1 MATNTEQQHFHADI
15 MAIYDSCQGI
25 LNSNVDLTRS
35 SYHDAL
41 ELADAAV
48 ELAEAARLSEGTQ
61 RRCREL
67 QARCLN
73 LLQKEYSESE
83 HRERDHYDKSASAK
97 KHRRL
102 LRPLLRLPL
111 SLMLPPLSLMLLP
124 LSVSKTRG
132 KTSMGNLPG

>member
-97 KHRRL
+97 KASST
-102 LRPLLRLPL
+102 PPPAASVASVVDAATAL
-111 SLMLPPLSLMLLP
+111 SDAATTLCIEDE
-124 LSVSKTRG
+124 G
-132 KTSMGNLPG
+132 